1 MPGGLDFPESVSVG
15 TISVGT
21 TISYH
26 LFRRW
31 RWLLR
36 AANAGSPPVSSP
48 PSPPPPQTAVEAE
61 HDKDGEEEVVK
72 KSDLMISQAISPNT
86 IHSWNDKLGY

>member
-1 MPGGLDFPESVSVG
+1 MSGGLDFPEFVSVG

-21 TISYH
+21 TVSYH

-36 AANAGSPPVSSP
+36 AANVGSPPVSSP
-48 PSPPPPQTAVEAE
+48 PPPLPPQAAVEAE
-61 HDKDGEEEVVK
+61 HDKDDEEEVVE
-72 KSDLMISQAISPNT
+72 KSDLMISQAISPDT
-86 IHSWNDKLGY
+86 IHSL